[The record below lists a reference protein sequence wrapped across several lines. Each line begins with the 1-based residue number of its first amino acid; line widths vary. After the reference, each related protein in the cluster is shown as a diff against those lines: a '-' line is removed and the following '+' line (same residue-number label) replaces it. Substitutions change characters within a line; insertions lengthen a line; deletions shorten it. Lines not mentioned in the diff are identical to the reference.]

1 MKAKKEAAPA
11 AEVVSAKASVAAEVG
26 ESNGELKLIDGAL
39 YMVSNGNVYE
49 YDELSEKPGDF
60 VGRLTAD
67 ETIDADAE
75 EQGAAESDA
84 E

>member
-1 MKAKKEAAPA
+1 
-11 AEVVSAKASVAAEVG
+11 
-26 ESNGELKLIDGAL
+26 
-39 YMVSNGNVYE
+39 MVSNGNVYE

-75 EQGAAESDA
+75 EVTGAESDA